1 MGVKINRKFLRCFL
15 PAALLLAAI
24 PPLQAQQ
31 TVAAATLPDAPT
43 AVVAPPPVAQNALAQ
58 DQEPPQT
65 QPSAGPHPP
74 NPIPRPAPR
83 LARYIQPD
91 ELAVSLTARD
101 KLELSLWEQIQPYS
115 FFTQILAAGYEQL
128 LNSDPKYGSDS
139 AGFGERLGAA
149 NLRQN
154 SQAIFSDG
162 VLPAILHQDP
172 RYYRRGTGKFLHRVL
187 YSATRVLVT
196 RTDGGNETVNS
207 SELIGYAGAAALTV
221 TYYPAV
227 SATWGNAATAYGVSL
242 AGAAFGNEVHE
253 FGPDLIRILRRRH
266 RS

>member
-1 MGVKINRKFLRCFL
+1 MSLKNDRKFLRCFL
-15 PAALLLAAI
+15 PSAILLAAI
-24 PPLQAQQ
+24 FPLQAQQ
-31 TVAAATLPDAPT
+31 TVAVNDPAATLPDAPS
-43 AVVAPPPVAQNALAQ
+43 AVVAPPPVAQ
-58 DQEPPQT
+58 DQESLQT
-65 QPSAGPHPP
+65 QQAAGTHPP
-74 NPIPRPAPR
+74 SSIPRPAPR
-83 LARYIQPD
+83 LEKYIQPGQ
-91 ELAVSLTARD
+91 LAISLTVKD

-115 FFTQILAAGYEQL
+115 FFTQILAAGWEQL
-128 LNSDPKYGSDS
+128 LNSNPKYGTDS

-149 NLRQN
+149 NIRQN

-172 RYYRRGTGKFLHRVL
+172 RYYRRGSGKFINRVL

-207 SELIGYAGAAALTV
+207 SELVGYAGAAALTM

-227 SATWGNAATAYGVSL
+227 SATWGTAASAYAVSL

-253 FGPDLIRILRRRH
+253 FYPDLIRIIRH
-266 RS
+266 KHHS